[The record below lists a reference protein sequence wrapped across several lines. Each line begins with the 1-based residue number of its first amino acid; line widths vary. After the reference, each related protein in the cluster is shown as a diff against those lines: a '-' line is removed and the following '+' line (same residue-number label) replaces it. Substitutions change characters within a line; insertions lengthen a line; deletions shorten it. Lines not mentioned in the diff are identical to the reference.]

1 MPRLSL
7 PEPKID
13 IYADGFEKHKALL
26 DRSAEGA
33 QLSHLVSVVDD
44 PVTIAVDGAW
54 GAGKS
59 HFLKCWVGEHLKTAE
74 KTEMVYFDAFR
85 HDYLDDPLVAL
96 SGALVDRF
104 EDPKSKTA
112 PAANAKFAKG
122 LRKAAP
128 KLGRLALRMGVS
140 YVTAGIINRADDLV
154 GADDDEAEEEAQET
168 SKALTGTAGAA
179 AQGEI
184 DKFWQAED
192 GKRAAMAAFRE
203 AICGWTEPDE
213 TGHPTR
219 RLVVVVDELDR
230 CRPDYALNLLE
241 IMKHFFDVAG
251 VTFVLGTNMRAMQN
265 HVVAR
270 YGAGVDAGL
279 YLQKF
284 VQVTMRLG
292 DERRQ
297 ITKPSMAEDYFKG
310 MLPKVGI
317 VRGYSDQISAYLRNL
332 NMHDG
337 VTLRG
342 LQDVGRL
349 CILTPYPDDDDD
361 MRVPALISGL
371 MLLKT
376 LRPNIMEKIVTGE
389 VSWAEVQG
397 ALGLTADLTGAQR
410 SQRKLSETWLLCFQD
425 QKTPEFWRENLGED
439 YLPVTNS
446 YGLSKLRYLHDHYI
460 GAISIDGLT

>member
-13 IYADGFEKHKALL
+13 IFADGFEKHKALL

-104 EDPKSKTA
+104 EDPTSKTA

-128 KLGRLALRMGVS
+128 KLGRLALRLGVS
-140 YVTAGIINRADDLV
+140 YVTAGIINRADDWV

-179 AQGEI
+179 AQGAI

-192 GKRAAMAAFRE
+192 GKRAAMAAFRD

-213 TGHPTR
+213 KGHPTR
-219 RLVVVVDELDR
+219 RLVIVVDELDR

-292 DERRQ
+292 EKENRFSN
-297 ITKPSMAEDYFKG
+297 PSKVATYFEQVLVK
-310 MLPKVGI
+310 MEI
-317 VRGYSDQISAYLRNL
+317 NDGYSGVVKGYVRNL
-332 NMHDG
+332 QYHSSLN
-337 VTLRG
+337 LRG
-342 LQDVGRL
+342 LQELARL
-349 CILTPYPDDDDD
+349 CVLTPYPAETDE
-361 MRVPALISGL
+361 MRIPILIGGL
-371 MLLKT
+371 MFLKAM
-376 LRPNIMEKIVTGE
+376 RPE
-389 VSWAEVQG
+389 VLDRVLIGSAKWPEVQEALNLATDFVEHRG
-397 ALGLTADLTGAQR
+397 AKR
-410 SQRKLSETWLLCFQD
+410 SISEAWLLCFQD
-425 QKTPEFWRENLGED
+425 QKLPEFWQEHLRDD
-439 YLPVTNS
+439 YLHITNS
-446 YGLSKLRYLHDHYI
+446 YS
-460 GAISIDGLT
+460 

>member
-59 HFLKCWVGEHLKTAE
+59 HFLKCWVGEHLKTAPR
-74 KTEMVYFDAFR
+74 TEMVYFDAFR

-96 SGALVDRF
+96 SGALVERF
-104 EDPKSKTA
+104 EDPTSKTA

-128 KLGRLALRMGVS
+128 KLGRLALRLGVS
-140 YVTAGIINRADDLV
+140 YVTAGIINRADDWV
-154 GADDDEAEEEAQET
+154 GAADDEAEEEAQET

-179 AQGEI
+179 AQGAI

-192 GKRAAMAAFRE
+192 GKRAAMAAFRD
-203 AICGWTEPDE
+203 AICGWTEPDDK
-213 TGHPTR
+213 GHPTR
-219 RLVVVVDELDR
+219 RLVIVVDELDR

-292 DERRQ
+292 DEKRRHRSGSKYSEFFSD
-297 ITKPSMAEDYFKG
+297 ITREM
-310 MLPKVGI
+310 
-317 VRGYSDQISAYLRNL
+317 
-332 NMHDG
+332 G
-337 VTLRG
+337 VTQGYALYVSDYLEERGGFGDVNLRS
-342 LQDVGRL
+342 LQDLSRL
-349 CILTPYPDDDDD
+349 CVLTPFLPRMDK
-361 MRVPALISGL
+361 REIWLVSGL
-371 MLLKT
+371 LLLKT
-376 LRPNIMEKIVTGE
+376 IRPELIDRIRERTL
-389 VSWAEVQG
+389 SWADIQNSLPIG
-397 ALGLTADLTGAQR
+397 DLDAAKHQVR
-410 SQRKLSETWLLCFQD
+410 EYSEAWLLCFQD
-425 QKTPEFWRENLGED
+425 QKPLDFWQEHLRDD
-439 YLPVTNS
+439 YLHILNS
-446 YGLSKLRYLHDHYI
+446 YSRDTLRNLYDRYI
-460 GAISIDGLT
+460 GAISIDGLA